1 MINSNGQSAGE
12 ASGSGGVCGKLMH
25 SGPVWMRIYYSTPD
39 NQDCRLLAETVKC
52 QWQPQFFF
60 FLFNNRKMIYF
71 QLGKFR
77 PGRKGLLWLERSQMT
92 ICILPCPWY
101 SHAAIETISCKE
113 TRCAGILG
121 RLIRR
126 PPVWLQLFFSG
137 LECGCDGWSPGSHH
151 GHVQDGVAP
160 SQLHRDQR
168 PRSLLSYAQSLE
180 QNMAPLVTQ
189 TVKACN
195 VRDPGSIPG
204 SERSME
210 KGMATHSSVLA
221 WRFPWTEEPGWL
233 QSMGSQRVRHY

>member
-126 PPVWLQLFFSG
+126 PPVWLQLFFSVFEFSHFG
-137 LECGCDGWSPGSHH
+137 EWPSLQEMEDAGHKEVSPSLRPLNPPQTFAWPLLAQGTRGCGRYCDLALLPSMTVTQEGWSC
-151 GHVQDGVAP
+151 D
-160 SQLHRDQR
+160 
-168 PRSLLSYAQSLE
+168 
-180 QNMAPLVTQ
+180 
-189 TVKACN
+189 
-195 VRDPGSIPG
+195 
-204 SERSME
+204 
-210 KGMATHSSVLA
+210 
-221 WRFPWTEEPGWL
+221 
-233 QSMGSQRVRHY
+233 